1 MTQDVTTELL
11 ELERALMQP
20 AVRRSA
26 ERLRAIIREDFF
38 EIGASGRTYTLADL
52 VALLAIEPDGPAAM
66 ISEFAARLLSPD
78 IALVTYRTQLGN
90 SARLR
95 SSIWRRE
102 QGAWRLQFHQGTPT
116 G

>member
-1 MTQDVTTELL
+1 MSDSIAKDLL
-11 ELERALMQP
+11 ELERTLMQP
-20 AVRRSA
+20 EVRHSA

-52 VALLAIEPDGPAAM
+52 IALLPAAPDGPAAT
-66 ISEFAARLLSPD
+66 ITDFTARLLSPD
-78 IALVTYRTQLGN
+78 VALVTYRTQLGQI
-90 SARLR
+90 ARLR
-95 SSIWRRE
+95 SSIWRRD